1 MAKSLPHIT
10 AAELRILKVLWRIG
24 AGTVRDVKDE
34 LEKEEGEPSAYTTV
48 MTLMNQLA
56 TKGGLEVD
64 RDRQPFVYKAAL
76 RRERVLS
83 DRLKQFL
90 STVFDG
96 QAGELV
102 LRLVEEADLST
113 DDLKRIEAR
122 IEAREKESSRDAGHS
137 KPREK
142 GDKA

>member
-24 AGTVRDVKDE
+24 SGTVRDVKDE

-102 LRLVEEADLST
+102 LRLVEDADISA

-122 IEAREKESSRDAGHS
+122 IEAREKESSKDVGQN
-137 KPREK
+137 KTREK

>member
-24 AGTVRDVKDE
+24 AGTVRDVKEE

-102 LRLVEEADLST
+102 LRLVEEADLSA

-122 IEAREKESSRDAGHS
+122 IEERERDSAKDAGPG

-142 GDKA
+142 GDKS

>member
-24 AGTVRDVKDE
+24 NGTVRDVKDE

-64 RDRQPFVYKAAL
+64 RDRQPFVYTAAL
-76 RRERVLS
+76 RRERVLG

-102 LRLVEEADLST
+102 LRLVEDADLSS

-122 IEAREKESSRDAGHS
+122 IEAREKESSKDGGQN